1 MGILIFFMFFY
12 FIICMFILIK
22 KDGYG
27 IYWNDKIFLLMNV
40 LNFDCFL
47 VFMFNDFDFCEWLE
61 FY

>member
-1 MGILIFFMFFY
+1 MEILIFFMFLLYYLYVY
-12 FIICMFILIK
+12 FDK
-22 KDGYG
+22 NDGYG
-27 IYWNDKIFLLMNV
+27 IYWNDKIFLLMNM